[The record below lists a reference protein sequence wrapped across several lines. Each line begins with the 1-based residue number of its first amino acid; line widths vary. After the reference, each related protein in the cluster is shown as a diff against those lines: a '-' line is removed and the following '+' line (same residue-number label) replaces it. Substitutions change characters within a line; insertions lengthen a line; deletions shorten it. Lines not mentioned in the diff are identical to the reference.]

1 VLQKSCK
8 IKWKLLA
15 KQNIL
20 KPIINSKSVTQ
31 EIERKFLVKGDF
43 KTQATKSINITQAY
57 LSSVPERSVRIRI
70 LDNQAFLTIKGKSN
84 ETGISRYEW
93 EKEIDIDEAK
103 ELLKIC
109 EPGAIRKTRHQIKV
123 GRHIFEVD
131 EFHDKNEGLI
141 VAEIELV
148 SENEEFEKPDWLGE
162 EVTGQQ
168 KYYNAQLSL
177 SPYLEW

>member
-1 VLQKSCK
+1 MRLKVLHLPQPYKGVKNVYLHELASK
-8 IKWKLLA
+8 INLLPIWDGANKL
-15 KQNIL
+15 I
-20 KPIINSKSVTQ
+20 
-31 EIERKFLVKGDF
+31 F
-43 KTQATKSINITQAY
+43 
-57 LSSVPERSVRIRI
+57 
-70 LDNQAFLTIKGKSN
+70 
-84 ETGISRYEW
+84 